1 MKIFIV
7 TFPQAVQSKVKE
19 AAAVYNKELNKWL
32 NKFTVSLL
40 QHNTHLSLSICVDNT
55 PGVNT

>member
-19 AAAVYNKELNKWL
+19 AVAVYNKELNKWL

-40 QHNTHLSLSICVDNT
+40 
-55 PGVNT
+55 